1 METLIILV
9 LFAAVVI
16 FDLLPF
22 KKREKKQNV
31 VYCALVIFSFVI
43 LFLDSVGVE
52 IPSPSEPLKQL
63 IEPLIN

>member
-31 VYCALVIFSFVI
+31 VYCALLIVSFVV
-43 LFLDSVGVE
+43 LFLYSIGVE
-52 IPSPSEPLKQL
+52 IPSPSDPITQL